1 MKLAAIKT
9 SLDFTGKDTIVVFLS
24 DDHQKNRTG
33 LYPEGMN
40 TVMGRANLSLIKG
53 KNGEVVFLPLKDAPT
68 LIISGL
74 GKREEITR
82 ESLRNSAG
90 AAIDLCKKKRIKKV
104 AVLIPVLE
112 RPAESDVVRSIAEGI
127 YLSNYLFTRYKSRS
141 EESQQRLETAD
152 LYMEN
157 PDLYGALLKEIEIVC
172 ENTLLCRDL
181 VNETSDRSNPLAIAD
196 EARRLNRMKG
206 VACRVYGKRDLE
218 KMKMGLITAVSRGS
232 SYPPQMVVLRY
243 RGNPRSKK
251 SLAIVGKGITFD
263 SGGLNLKPTGH
274 IEEMRCDMAGAAVC
288 LYTVRAASELRL
300 RKNLYAVFPLC
311 ENMLSRNAYRP
322 GDVHISRNGKSVE
335 IGNTDAEGRLI
346 LADALSYTESELR
359 PSYII
364 DIATLTGACLVAFG
378 EIIAAMLSTDDS
390 LVSTVFDA
398 GEETGER
405 LWRMPLYREYQ
416 EDIKSDIADIR
427 NVSSN
432 RNAGTIIGATFLK
445 NFVKSTPWAHLDIAG
460 TAWYSKSRGYR
471 PKNATGFGVRLLI
484 EVLKRI
490 PQ

>member
-9 SLDFTGKDTIVVFLS
+9 SLDFTEKDTIVVFLS
-24 DDHQKNRTG
+24 DDHQKNRIG

-40 TVMGRANLSLIKG
+40 TVIGRANLSLIKG
-53 KNGEVVFLPLKDAPT
+53 KSGEVVFLPLKDAPT

-90 AAIDLCKKKRIKKV
+90 AAIDLCKKKRFKKV

-112 RPAESDVVRSIAEGI
+112 RPEEPDVVRSIAEGI

-378 EIIAAMLSTDDS
+378 EIIAALLSTDDN